1 MLNRL
6 GVERSML
13 TAYFEKNNT
22 SEHVRSILYRDFH
35 VDKEEESTDEIE
47 ILDRPL
53 KRSRDEKSYA
63 YEEDLIL
70 SRVSNYINS
79 ISDTATLE

>member
-1 MLNRL
+1 MKNFRFKLLAILLNCQLNKREWWL
-6 GVERSML
+6 
-13 TAYFEKNNT
+13 T
-22 SEHVRSILYRDFH
+22 SET
-35 VDKEEESTDEIE
+35 VDKEGESTDENE

-79 ISDTATLE
+79 ISDTSTLE

>member
-1 MLNRL
+1 MKNFRFKLLAILLNCQL
-6 GVERSML
+6 
-13 TAYFEKNNT
+13 NT
-22 SEHVRSILYRDFH
+22 SEWWLTSET
-35 VDKEEESTDEIE
+35 VDKEEESLDEIE
-47 ILDRPL
+47 ISDRPL

>member
-1 MLNRL
+1 MKNIRFKLLAILLNCQLNTR
-6 GVERSML
+6 EWWL
-13 TAYFEKNNT
+13 TSDT
-22 SEHVRSILYRDFH
+22 
-35 VDKEEESTDEIE
+35 VDKEGESTDVIQ

-53 KRSRDEKSYA
+53 KRNRDEKSYA

>member
-1 MLNRL
+1 MKNFRFKLLAILLNCQL
-6 GVERSML
+6 
-13 TAYFEKNNT
+13 NT
-22 SEHVRSILYRDFH
+22 SEWWLTSETI
-35 VDKEEESTDEIE
+35 DKEEESLDEIE
-47 ILDRPL
+47 ISDRLL

>member
-1 MLNRL
+1 MR
-6 GVERSML
+6 EWWL
-13 TAYFEKNNT
+13 TSDT
-22 SEHVRSILYRDFH
+22 
-35 VDKEEESTDEIE
+35 VDKEGESIDVIQ

-53 KRSRDEKSYA
+53 KRNRDEKSYA

>member
-1 MLNRL
+1 M
-6 GVERSML
+6 V
-13 TAYFEKNNT
+13 A
-22 SEHVRSILYRDFH
+22 DFRNCWQG
-35 VDKEEESTDEIE
+35 ESTDEIE

-70 SRVSNYINS
+70 SRVLNYINS

>member
-1 MLNRL
+1 MLLAILLNCQVNKR
-6 GVERSML
+6 ERWL
-13 TAYFEKNNT
+13 TSKT
-22 SEHVRSILYRDFH
+22 
-35 VDKEEESTDEIE
+35 VDKEGESIDENE

-79 ISDTATLE
+79 ISDTSTLE